1 MKGVTMDL
9 KELYEL
15 KEELFNAQYELAK
28 IEEEVK
34 KLPPAEKY
42 IFDDIV
48 IW

>member
-15 KEELFNAQYELAK
+15 KERLFNAQYELAK
-28 IEEEVK
+28 VVEEVK
-34 KLPPAEKY
+34 KLPPAEKDV
-42 IFDDIV
+42 FDDIV

>member
-15 KEELFNAQYELAK
+15 KERLTDAEFELEK
-28 IEEEVK
+28 IQKVVKNLSPEDKEV
-34 KLPPAEKY
+34 
-42 IFDDIV
+42 FDDIV

>member
-15 KEELFNAQYELAK
+15 KERLFNAQYELAK
-28 IEEEVK
+28 VEEEVN

-42 IFDDIV
+42 VFDDIV

>member
-1 MKGVTMDL
+1 MDL

-15 KEELFNAQYELAK
+15 KEKLFNAQYELAK
-28 IEEEVK
+28 VEEEVK

>member
-1 MKGVTMDL
+1 MDL

-15 KEELFNAQYELAK
+15 KERLFNAQYELAK
-28 IEEEVK
+28 VEEEVK
-34 KLPPAEKY
+34 KLLPAEKY

>member
-15 KEELFNAQYELAK
+15 KERLFNAQYELANV
-28 IEEEVK
+28 EEEVK
-34 KLPPAEKY
+34 KLPPAEKH

>member
-15 KEELFNAQYELAK
+15 KEKLFNAQYELAK
-28 IEEEVK
+28 VEEQVK

>member
-1 MKGVTMDL
+1 MQGVTMDL

-15 KEELFNAQYELAK
+15 KEKLFNAQYELAK
-28 IEEEVK
+28 VEEEVK
-34 KLPPAEKY
+34 KLHPAEKY

>member
-15 KEELFNAQYELAK
+15 KEKLFNAQYELAK
-28 IEEEVK
+28 VEEEVK

-42 IFDDIV
+42 VFDDII

>member
-15 KEELFNAQYELAK
+15 KEKLFNAQYELAK
-28 IEEEVK
+28 VEEEVK

>member
-9 KELYEL
+9 KELHEL
-15 KEELFNAQYELAK
+15 KERLFNAQYELAK
-28 IEEEVK
+28 VEEEVK